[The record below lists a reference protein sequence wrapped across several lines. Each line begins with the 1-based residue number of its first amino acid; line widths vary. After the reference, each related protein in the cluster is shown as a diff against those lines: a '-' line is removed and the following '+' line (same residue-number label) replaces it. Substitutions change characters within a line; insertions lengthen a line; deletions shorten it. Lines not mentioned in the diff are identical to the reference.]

1 MLISFILGTRPEIIK
16 LAPMI
21 RELKNTKICDYN
33 IIHTNQHYDYQLDA
47 VFFKELELPEPEYN
61 LGIGSD
67 THGAQTGRMLIE
79 IEKVLMATMP
89 DWVVVQGDT
98 NTVLAGTLAAVKLH
112 IPVGHVEAGLR
123 SFDRSMPE
131 ETNRII
137 ADHVGTMLFAP
148 TKGARK
154 HLTDEGIVKNVFV
167 TGNTVVDALFQHIEI
182 AKKRAD
188 NPVNRFASP
197 FILATIHR
205 DSNTDDP
212 KRLSEVLVTLGD
224 IAEQSG
230 HTVYLPAHPR
240 TVNKI
245 KDHGLQA
252 LLNQQKGLKIIQSLG
267 YLDFLLAL
275 SRATLV
281 ITDSGGVQEEAC
293 ILHIPTITIRTT
305 TERPETI
312 EVGANVLA
320 PQREQAVLAAKKMLT
335 ETGRNW
341 ENPFGDGRSGRRIL
355 DLMIKGIN

>member
-21 RELKNTKICDYN
+21 RELENTKLCDYH
-33 IIHTNQHYDYQLDA
+33 IIHTNQHYDYKLDA
-47 VFFKELELPEPEYN
+47 VFFKELELPKPEYN
-61 LGIGSD
+61 LGIGSG
-67 THGAQTGRMLIE
+67 THGAQTGKMLIE
-79 IEKVLMATMP
+79 IEKVLMDTKP

-98 NTVLAGTLAAVKLH
+98 NTVLAGTLAAIKLH

-131 ETNRII
+131 ESNRII

-154 HLTDEGIVKNVFV
+154 HLTAEGIFKNVFV

-182 AKKRAD
+182 AKKRPD
-188 NPVNRFASP
+188 NPVNAFGDK

-212 KRLSEVLVTLGD
+212 KRLEEVLLTLGD
-224 IAEQSG
+224 IARESG
-230 HTVYLPAHPR
+230 HKVFLPAHPR

-245 KDHGLQA
+245 RDHGLQDVLDA
-252 LLNQQKGLKIIQSLG
+252 QKGVAFMEPLG

-275 SRATLV
+275 SRAALV
-281 ITDSGGVQEEAC
+281 VTDSGGVQEEAC
-293 ILHIPTITIRTT
+293 ILHVPTVTIRTT

-312 EVGANVLA
+312 DVGANILA
-320 PQREQAVLAAKKMLT
+320 PNRAEAVTAARKMMSKKVH
-335 ETGRNW
+335 EWN
-341 ENPFGDGRSGRRIL
+341 NPFGDGKAGRRIL
-355 DLMIKGIN
+355 ALMLQGPE

>member
-21 RELKNTKICDYN
+21 RELKNTGLCDYN
-33 IIHTNQHYDYQLDA
+33 IIHTNQHYDYKLDA
-47 VFFKELELPEPEYN
+47 VFFKELELPEPKYN
-61 LGIGSD
+61 LGIGSG

-79 IEKVLMATMP
+79 IEKVLMDTKP

-98 NTVLAGTLAAVKLH
+98 NTVLAGTLAAIKLH

-131 ETNRII
+131 ESNRII

-148 TKGARK
+148 TEGARK
-154 HLTDEGIVKNVFV
+154 HLADEGITKNVFV

-182 AKKRAD
+182 AKKRPD
-188 NPVNRFASP
+188 NPVNDFDSP

-212 KRLSEVLVTLGD
+212 DRLGEVLLTLGD
-224 IAEQSG
+224 IARESG

-245 KDHGLQA
+245 KDHGLRA
-252 LLNQQKGLKIIQSLG
+252 LLEAQKGLKFMEPLG

-275 SRATLV
+275 SRAALV

-293 ILHIPTITIRTT
+293 ILHVPTVTIRTT

-312 EVGANVLA
+312 DVGANILA
-320 PQREQAVLAAKKMLT
+320 PHREEAAAAAKKMMSDT
-335 ETGRNW
+335 SREW
-341 ENPFGDGRSGRRIL
+341 DNPFGDGTAGRRIL
-355 DLMIKGIN
+355 DLMIKGTK